1 MIELNIASVD
11 GEKVKESVESVIIKL
26 VEGNVKILPR
36 HIDFISLIKNG
47 YVKYKDKTIDIEE
60 GVVHFENDRMFITY
74 FK

>member
-11 GEKVKESVESVIIKL
+11 GEKVKENVESVIIKL

-47 YVKYKDKTIDIEE
+47 YVKYEDKTIDIKE